1 MTAATAPTDRRAPGR
16 PRRRSAPRQAL
27 PDVVWWGI
35 CGLVAIMFLFPLA
48 MVLLT
53 VLKTSSE
60 AAATPPHY
68 LPHHLSGQNF
78 RELGDAD
85 IWRYLLNSSEVAL
98 GTVVGTVILATLG
111 GYGFAR
117 YRFPGRSLLFL
128 GTLTTLM
135 VPFQALLTPLYSVLI
150 FLDLQNSLV
159 GLALVYITFQLPFA
173 LFVMRNAFAEIP
185 QEIEDASEMDG
196 ASTLTTL
203 RRVMIPV
210 AIPAVV
216 TVALF
221 AFFSAWNEF
230 LAALIF
236 LSDQSRYT
244 LPVYLTTLVTGRLG
258 AINWGL
264 LEAGV
269 VVTIVPCLLIFLLLQ
284 RYYMRGLMSGAV
296 R

>member
-1 MTAATAPTDRRAPGR
+1 M
-16 PRRRSAPRQAL
+16 
-27 PDVVWWGI
+27 PDVAWWAI
-35 CGLVAIMFLFPLA
+35 CGLIALMFLFPLA
-48 MVLLT
+48 MVVLT

-60 AAATPPHY
+60 AAASPPHY

-78 RELGDAD
+78 RALSDAD
-85 IWRYLLNSSEVAL
+85 IWKYVINSAGVAL
-98 GTVVGTVILATLG
+98 GTVVGTVVVATLA

-128 GTLTTLM
+128 GSLMTLM
-135 VPFQALLTPLYSVLI
+135 VPFQALLTPLYSVLL
-150 FLDLQNSLV
+150 FLHLANSLI
-159 GLALVYITFQLPFA
+159 GLTLVYITFQLPFS

-185 QEIEDASEMDG
+185 QEIEDAAAMDG
-196 ASTLTTL
+196 ASTLSTL
-203 RRVMIPV
+203 RRVMVPV
-210 AIPAVV
+210 AKPAVV

-244 LPVYLTTLVTGRLG
+244 LPVFLTTLVTGKLG

-269 VVTIVPCLLIFLLLQ
+269 VITIVPCLVIFLLLQ
-284 RYYMRGLMSGAV
+284 RYYVRGLMSGAV

>member
-1 MTAATAPTDRRAPGR
+1 MTATTVPHPAPKL
-16 PRRRSAPRQAL
+16 RRRSLLRQTM
-27 PDVVWWGI
+27 PDLAWWAV
-35 CGLVAIMFLFPLA
+35 CGLAALLFLFPLA
-48 MVLLT
+48 MVVLT
-53 VLKTSSE
+53 VFKTSTE
-60 AAATPPHY
+60 AAASPPHY

-78 RELGDAD
+78 RALSNAD
-85 IWRYLLNSSEVAL
+85 IWSYVLNSAVVSL
-98 GTVVGTVILATLG
+98 GTVVGTVLVATLA

-128 GTLTTLM
+128 GTLLTLM
-135 VPFQALLTPLYSVLI
+135 VPFQALLTPLYSVLV
-150 FLDLQNSLV
+150 FLHLQNSLI
-159 GLALVYITFQLPFA
+159 GLTLVYITFQLPFS
-173 LFVMRNAFAEIP
+173 LFVTRNAFAEIP
-185 QEIEDASEMDG
+185 QEIEDAAAMDG
-196 ASTLTTL
+196 ASTLATL
-203 RRVMIPV
+203 RRVMVPV
-210 AIPAVV
+210 AMPAVV

-244 LPVYLTTLVTGRLG
+244 LPVFLTTLVTGKLG

-269 VVTIVPCLLIFLLLQ
+269 VVTIVPCLAIFLLLQ
-284 RYYMRGLMSGAV
+284 RYYVRGLMSGAV